1 MPRLGLPPVVENR
14 RLAGLC
20 PWSRRQIVGFLF
32 DRTGQEPLSLFL
44 HDFTAWFS
52 HDFRKVPPEV
62 ARVSALRFQ
71 FHYGLQ

>member
-1 MPRLGLPPVVENR
+1 VAVMHFAALSL
-14 RLAGLC
+14 
-20 PWSRRQIVGFLF
+20 VGESMADPGRYWRVNIGSALNLI
-32 DRTGQEPLSLFL
+32 EVSLFL